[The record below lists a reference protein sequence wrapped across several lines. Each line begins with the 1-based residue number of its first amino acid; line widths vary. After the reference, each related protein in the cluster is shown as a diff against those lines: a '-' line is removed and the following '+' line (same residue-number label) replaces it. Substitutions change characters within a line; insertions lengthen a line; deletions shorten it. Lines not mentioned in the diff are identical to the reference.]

1 MDFDYSPKLFYRSS
15 YRSLVCTVS
24 PEICNLLEMCSCCTK
39 QKWNYESLTK
49 YIIFNLPTTF
59 PYNSLLVLETN
70 YISEMKELKY
80 HYGNNRIYYL
90 KKRVQLWNVSKWD
103 FREET
108 KVTFATGELSFNSVM
123 NTDKEKRIPKI
134 GFYLE

>member
-1 MDFDYSPKLFYRSS
+1 MCAQYHWRYA
-15 YRSLVCTVS
+15 
-24 PEICNLLEMCSCCTK
+24 NLLEMCSCCTK
-39 QKWNYESLTK
+39 HKWNYESLIK

-123 NTDKEKRIPKI
+123 NTDKEKLILYVLYEHI
-134 GFYLE
+134 ESLYGFYLECITI